1 MRSSVAVVAKRLA
14 TPKQEGAS
22 EKPQKS
28 RVVRV
33 KLRDLEAVLPA
44 DQLQPGRGRG
54 GALTGA
60 LQQLVWS
67 IKTLYGVPAPSLRLL
82 EDDRAALGISSNP
95 EYLQWLLMRR
105 AAELDRN
112 AGTDAVSQRHE

>member
-1 MRSSVAVVAKRLA
+1 MRSTVTKRPA
-14 TPKQEGAS
+14 SSTQEGA
-22 EKPQKS
+22 EAPQKARA

-33 KLRDLEAVLPA
+33 KLKDLEAVLPA
-44 DQLQPGRGRG
+44 DQLQPNRGRS

-82 EDDRAALGISSNP
+82 ENDRSAQGISSNP
-95 EYLQWLLMRR
+95 EYLHWLLMRR

-112 AGTDAVSQRHE
+112 AGTDAVSQRRE

>member
-1 MRSSVAVVAKRLA
+1 MRSSVAVVAKRL
-14 TPKQEGAS
+14 THSKQEGMAGA
-22 EKPQKS
+22 PQKG

-44 DQLQPGRGRG
+44 DQLQPGRGRS

-82 EDDRAALGISSNP
+82 ENDRSAQGISSNP
-95 EYLQWLLMRR
+95 EYLHWLLMRR

-112 AGTDAVSQRHE
+112 AGTDAVSQRRE